1 MIPRIFKYSIK
12 NILRNKFLSLSSI
25 LVLGLLI
32 FFINILVVLHNVSIN
47 LIEEVNSKLT
57 ISLYLKDNLSENS
70 LETIEFLKDL
80 RNVSPTIS
88 AEFNSKEDV
97 LADLEERD
105 AELVKILERDNPL
118 PPTITINGVSLTEY
132 EQINDIIS
140 TRSVLLLEAPWD
152 KDNALV
158 TGTWW
163 IDDGKIL
170 DFWLEINENEIEQE
184 NVYSYKSQYDRINQ
198 VTFILSSLQYWLY
211 FIISIFLLSI
221 GVIVY
226 SVIGNFVYYYRNE
239 IYITK
244 LVWGSNIFIYGPF
257 SLQGLMYVLLAFA
270 LSIIWFFIVFDN
282 VSLAIGEGTTD
293 FTNYIFNENFNQ
305 ILLFELLIFS
315 FLWLFSG
322 FLSSKKYLKIN

>member
-1 MIPRIFKYSIK
+1 
-12 NILRNKFLSLSSI
+12 
-25 LVLGLLI
+25 
-32 FFINILVVLHNVSIN
+32 

-80 RNVSPTIS
+80 QNVSPTIS
-88 AEFNSKEDV
+88 AEFNSKEQV
-97 LADLEERD
+97 LADLEQRD

-118 PPTITINGVSLTEY
+118 PPTITITGVSLSEY
-132 EQINDIIS
+132 EAINDIIS
-140 TRSVLLLEAPWD
+140 TRSVLLLENPWD

-158 TGTWW
+158 TASWS
-163 IDDGKIL
+163 IDEGKIL
-170 DFWLEINENEIEQE
+170 DFWLEINESEIVEE
-184 NVYSYKSQYDRINQ
+184 NVYSYKNQYERINQ
-198 VTFILSSLQYWLY
+198 VTFILSSLQYGLY

-244 LVWGSNIFIYGPF
+244 LVWGSNIFIYWPF

-282 VSLAIGEGTTD
+282 ASFAIGEDTAA
-293 FTNYIFNENFNQ
+293 FTQYIFNENFSQ
-305 ILLFELLIFS
+305 VLLMELAVFS

-322 FLSSKKYLKIN
+322 FLSSKKYLKNND